1 MQIAVNWQNY
11 LTGKEACFDRVIQ
24 RFGRKSTYVVIGK
37 WSQVHEVSFPHVWSD
52 SRIVNRTSNAMNS
65 SSGDGS
71 DEEQAAK
78 TLSFPFWR
86 ISSHNDLAALNLAIE
101 KQLI

>member
-1 MQIAVNWQNY
+1 MNSPPAGVEEVGFTQPSF
-11 LTGKEACFDRVIQ
+11 CHD
-24 RFGRKSTYVVIGK
+24 RKSKAFYNLYCDVLY
-37 WSQVHEVSFPHVWSD
+37 P
-52 SRIVNRTSNAMNS
+52 
-65 SSGDGS
+65 GDGS